1 MTDPT
6 SVPPPAGLSIRS
18 RPSRGKP
25 VTNLPETASLRLRV
39 ADAVVAYLDVQRA
52 ALDARGDRLAD
63 ERAGIAV
70 PSLQRTTRQLE
81 RDDRAQPVSI
91 WCGIGFA
98 SASVH
103 VATKREPRAIA
114 TAKTSAVRRDVDQ
127 RDVFR
132 RSGSGARSGH

>member
-1 MTDPT
+1 M
-6 SVPPPAGLSIRS
+6 VGS
-18 RPSRGKP
+18 RPTGTSIATGTGIRAGSASTAARSPPRG
-25 VTNLPETASLRLRV
+25 EDRRQ
-39 ADAVVAYLDVQRA
+39 DAVRQLAQFGGGTLGLVE
-52 ALDARGDRLAD
+52 RLAD

-127 RDVFR
+127 RDMFR

>member
-1 MTDPT
+1 VLAATTPQ
-6 SVPPPAGLSIRS
+6 
-18 RPSRGKP
+18 RGD
-25 VTNLPETASLRLRV
+25 ELRL
-39 ADAVVAYLDVQRA
+39 APDGGPTCAASPLAPRA
-52 ALDARGDRLAD
+52 AGPNPNRLSTAPALGRPPHGLG
-63 ERAGIAV
+63 EHVAELPG
-70 PSLQRTTRQLE
+70 S
-81 RDDRAQPVSI
+81 RAQPVSI

-127 RDVFR
+127 RDMFR